1 MPKKDDKA
9 TWVESPF
16 TGRKSVLAEYDDKN
30 GGSYMDIELGYFTN
44 DFPLN
49 YKKNPDFDIST
60 YENGMPK
67 IMQDLRRDDGE
78 SYWYPSTIQTKE
90 GIVFPVGT
98 VEELKWC
105 FADIKHLTDE
115 EKEKAGDT
123 IDYQAK
129 IDMENAKYY
138 DRYMDAIK
146 NIKGYNLDGELPE

>member
-1 MPKKDDKA
+1 M
-9 TWVESPF
+9 
-16 TGRKSVLAEYDDKN
+16 
-30 GGSYMDIELGYFTN
+30 
-44 DFPLN
+44 
-49 YKKNPDFDIST
+49 
-60 YENGMPK
+60 
-67 IMQDLRRDDGE
+67 
-78 SYWYPSTIQTKE
+78 
-90 GIVFPVGT
+90 GT